1 MVKTKRVPQLKAASA
16 VYDNDLI
23 LIDQE
28 NVTKK
33 ATFKLFKDYI
43 GTGAGGGTGTDGR
56 EVEIRN
62 SGTYIQWRYVGVDSW
77 TDLVSLADITGSP
90 GASYSSETSYF
101 TGDGIRKSFSPVPGI
116 INTDATKCLVVISG
130 VTQLANSSYTVNLDN
145 EGTLLFDEA
154 PPPDLGISVEI
165 FQ

>member
-43 GTGAGGGTGTDGR
+43 GTGTGGGTGVDGR
-56 EVEIRN
+56 EVELRN

-77 TDLVSLADITGSP
+77 TDLVSLADITGPTGSVS
-90 GASYSSETSYF
+90 ASGTVYF
-101 TGDGIRKSFSPVPGI
+101 DADSVKINFSPVPGI
-116 INTDATKCLVVISG
+116 SSTDATKCLVVVGG
-130 VTQLANSSYTVNLDN
+130 VTQQANVSYTVSLANG
-145 EGTLLFDEA
+145 GTLIFTE
-154 PPPDLGISVEI
+154 PPPLGNSISI
-165 FQ
+165 QSFQ